1 MKNIFVWLLLLQQT
15 YILLLAVSLWS
26 ALHIGDNF
34 IWFSE
39 VSAVNSY
46 THFTIN
52 IKLSLN
58 SVIFLLLVYLWRSNV
73 NINRMEL
80 LLNIFPNR
88 TFSSQLESGSVLVIY
103 SDFRKQLHLL
113 CHTNGHIN
121 SKEIREIIGWKSGEK
136 WK

>member
-34 IWFSE
+34 IRFSE

-58 SVIFLLLVYLWRSNV
+58 YVIFLLLVYLWRSNV

-103 SDFRKQLHLL
+103 SDFRKQLYLL